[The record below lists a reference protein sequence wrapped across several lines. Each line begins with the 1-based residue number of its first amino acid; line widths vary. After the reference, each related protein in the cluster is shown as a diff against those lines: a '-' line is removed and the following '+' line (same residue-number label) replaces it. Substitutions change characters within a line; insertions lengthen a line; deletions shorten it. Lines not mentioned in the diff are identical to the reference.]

1 MCGEQHYDE
10 DLDTII
16 FNSSEDI
23 ELLKHMSPYMKTYDE
38 MEDEF
43 GSELLAESFRFV
55 AVHGFGKNKIA
66 DIVAREALS
75 W

>member
-1 MCGEQHYDE
+1 ME
-10 DLDTII
+10 TAR
-16 FNSSEDI
+16 SSPRVRGTA
-23 ELLKHMSPYMKTYDE
+23 SPYMREYNDMK
-38 MEDEF
+38 DEF

-66 DIVAREALS
+66 DIVVRSALL

>member
-1 MCGEQHYDE
+1 MCGEQHYAE
-10 DLDTII
+10 DLGTII
-16 FNSSEDI
+16 FNNSEDI
-23 ELLKHMSPYMKTYDE
+23 ELLKHMSPYMKTYND
-38 MEDEF
+38 MKDEF

-66 DIVAREALS
+66 DIVVRSALL

>member
-1 MCGEQHYDE
+1 MREYND
-10 DLDTII
+10 
-16 FNSSEDI
+16 
-23 ELLKHMSPYMKTYDE
+23 MK
-38 MEDEF
+38 DEF

-66 DIVAREALS
+66 DIVVRSALL